1 MTHSHPSRSDILG
14 AARLVDVSVAE
25 MPLRR
30 AIARAQ
36 RHYNQRNPEKRPAD
50 LVSDPH
56 FLERIT
62 VNYLRHVC
70 SHYDATRD
78 FLRGIA
84 DPATRNQAG
93 AIIKGRQLAD
103 IARKYPVLADEAR
116 RQAEWEDSKR
126 TRTR

>member
-1 MTHSHPSRSDILG
+1 MTHPRPSRAEILG

-25 MPLRR
+25 IPLQR

-36 RHYNQRNPEKRPAD
+36 RHYNQRNPDKRPAD
-50 LVSDPH
+50 LVSDPN

-70 SHYDATRD
+70 SHYDACRD

-84 DPATRNQAG
+84 DPATRTQAG

-116 RQAEWEDSKR
+116 RQAQYEDSKR
-126 TRTR
+126 PRPR